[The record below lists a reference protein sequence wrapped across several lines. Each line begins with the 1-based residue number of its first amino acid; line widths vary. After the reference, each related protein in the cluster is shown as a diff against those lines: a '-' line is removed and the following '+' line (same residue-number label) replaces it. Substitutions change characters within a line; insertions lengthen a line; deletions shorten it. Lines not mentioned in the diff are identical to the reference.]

1 MFVRGMGESRTP
13 MQKLNEFLRGQ
24 PTTPRR
30 TNGHGARKT
39 RPGEADGVRVAVTG
53 TSTFDVIN
61 PGLGVARALREDP
74 DVSRIY
80 GLSYGTFDSGVYA
93 HGLFDAAFRLPTES
107 GATQLLN
114 RIREIHATHPFDV
127 LIPCLDG
134 ELRISSRSRRSSLG
148 SASKRCCPVKR
159 RCDDAAKYA
168 FFDGSTQRRLGLLQH
183 PNERGGQVR
192 PWCERALA
200 KTGLP
205 AVVKG
210 PISECQKVADPD
222 EARAACEYFT
232 ALGCRASHRATAGC
246 WTLFRHR

>member
-1 MFVRGMGESRTP
+1 MSSSWSAHHA
-13 MQKLNEFLRGQ
+13 
-24 PTTPRR
+24 TTDKR
-30 TNGHGARKT
+30 NGTGKAA
-39 RPGEADGVRVAVTG
+39 PGEADGVRVAVTG

-183 PNERGGQVR
+183 PKERGGQVR
-192 PWCERALA
+192 PWYGTCASSDGFTRRGQGSHLRVSESRGPRRGSS
-200 KTGLP
+200 GLG
-205 AVVKG
+205 VLHG
-210 PISECQKVADPD
+210 
-222 EARAACEYFT
+222 
-232 ALGCRASHRATAGC
+232 AG
-246 WTLFRHR
+246 L